1 MLGENKPI
9 SVCRTIIEHLNGRI
23 LDRIIF
29 KFSSLITLQSH
40 VHAIRAKYRVSKK
53 MKMYFFNIIIFKIVS
68 GLADEDEGVNRG
80 GETSKEEKNAFAM
93 RVLRRVRTKLEGRE
107 PGKFVI

>member
-1 MLGENKPI
+1 MMAKD
-9 SVCRTIIEHLNGRI
+9 RT
-23 LDRIIF
+23 
-29 KFSSLITLQSH
+29 
-40 VHAIRAKYRVSKK
+40 SKK
-53 MKMYFFNIIIFKIVS
+53 MKMYFFIIIIFKIVS